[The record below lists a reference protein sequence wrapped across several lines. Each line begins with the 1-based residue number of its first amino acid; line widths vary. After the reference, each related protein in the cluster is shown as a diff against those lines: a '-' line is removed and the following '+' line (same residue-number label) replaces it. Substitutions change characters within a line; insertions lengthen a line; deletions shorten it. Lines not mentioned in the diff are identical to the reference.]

1 MLSWTRILMQLTA
14 NMEGNKVL
22 KIPFLKNNSVGKT
35 TLEWTSWRPSD
46 SRKKLA
52 AQSASSI
59 WLLLAKLRFLDV
71 TLTIFSIKSV
81 PRNGSTTPRAK
92 IWSQVAP
99 CAELILTNQRWR
111 CQTSRESREKQDLQ
125 ELRKNWKKRKDKS
138 LMTCLEELS
147 LNQLWTLSKH
157 HQGLKFLRPS

>member
-1 MLSWTRILMQLTA
+1 MLSWTRILMLLTA

-35 TLEWTSWRPSD
+35 TLEWTSWSPSD

-59 WLLLAKLRFLDV
+59 WLLLAKSRFLDV

-92 IWSQVAP
+92 IWPQVAP
-99 CAELILTNQRWR
+99 CAELILMNQRWKR
-111 CQTSRESREKQDLQ
+111 QTTK
-125 ELRKNWKKRKDKS
+125 ELREEKDQQEPKKNWNKRRKKS

-147 LNQLWTLSKH
+147 LNQLWTQSKH
-157 HQGLKFLRPS
+157 LQGLKVLRSS